1 MFAAR
6 RDDPG
11 AVQQLHA
18 SLAPADREIDEI
30 VEAAAQAFAVAGRPD
45 QAARIVEQVLE
56 TRLVA
61 PLVAQ
66 YAQLDTVPARERLRR
81 VEAWRNRYG
90 DDPALLK
97 ALGRLCAT
105 EGLWGKAEEFLVL
118 AGRRAPDRETR
129 LLLAQ
134 LYERLGRSEE
144 AHEHYRLAAL
154 AGADAAPLPQRE
166 TVAPDES

>member
-1 MFAAR
+1 MHKNENGSYSVS
-6 RDDPG
+6 DPVSG
-11 AVQQLHA
+11 CSVLPRVSGRYKGMPCAVYDYSRKDA
-18 SLAPADREIDEI
+18 
-30 VEAAAQAFAVAGRPD
+30 EAAA
-45 QAARIVEQVLE
+45 VEQIN
-56 TRLVA
+56 A
-61 PLVAQ
+61 LVAQ